1 MKPVRV
7 SALGIAMFSI
17 ALLGAA
23 CTKPSTTGNR
33 NDGPDSNSD
42 AVLSTNTTSGT
53 SNADVTNSEIPVLR
67 TAIVRLTADGG
78 SPNDLTVQAGTV
90 ISFVND
96 DTTGHW
102 IASDPHPVHTGL
114 PGFDAG
120 RSIAPG
126 GSYEFTFGPTGR
138 FTYHDHV
145 DSTNTKFKGSITVQP

>member
-1 MKPVRV
+1 MKPVRG
-7 SALGIAMFSI
+7 SALGIAIFSI

-23 CTKPSTTGNR
+23 CTKPQTTGNR
-33 NDGPDSNSD
+33 NDGAGSNSD

-53 SNADVTNSEIPVLR
+53 SNADATNSETPVLR

-78 SPNDLTVQAGTV
+78 SPDDLTIQAGTV
-90 ISFVND
+90 VSFVND

-126 GSYEFTFGPTGR
+126 GSYEFTFGQIGR
-138 FTYHDHV
+138 FTYHDNI
-145 DSTNTKFKGSITVQP
+145 DPTSTKFKGSVTVQQ